1 MIILN
6 GGYDMK
12 EYIEPE
18 VEVIEYS
25 LADVI
30 AASEGTNDGTGTG
43 ANNGGGSS
51 EDDIPIGGDPN
62 PNPGP
67 GGMDEF

>member
-1 MIILN
+1 
-6 GGYDMK
+6 MK

-30 AASEGTNDGTGTG
+30 AASQAIGGSDDGTGTG
-43 ANNGGGSS
+43 GNNGGATG

-62 PNPGP
+62 PDP
-67 GGMDEF
+67 GMDGF

>member
-1 MIILN
+1 
-6 GGYDMK
+6 MK

-30 AASEGTNDGTGTG
+30 AASEATYGTDDDTGNG
-43 ANNGGGSS
+43 GNNGGGSG
-51 EDDIPIGGDPN
+51 EGEIPIGGGDGDN
-62 PNPGP
+62 
-67 GGMDEF
+67 DF

>member
-30 AASEGTNDGTGTG
+30 AASQATYGYDS
-43 ANNGGGSS
+43 GGGSGS
-51 EDDIPIGGDPN
+51 NTGGAGGEGDIPIGGGDGDN
-62 PNPGP
+62 
-67 GGMDEF
+67 DF

>member
-1 MIILN
+1 
-6 GGYDMK
+6 MK

-30 AASEGTNDGTGTG
+30 AASQAINGFDDGTGTG
-43 ANNGGGSS
+43 GNGGGASS

-62 PNPGP
+62 PNPNPDLG
-67 GGMDEF
+67 GGMDGF

>member
-1 MIILN
+1 
-6 GGYDMK
+6 MK

-30 AASEGTNDGTGTG
+30 AASEATYGTNDGTGTG
-43 ANNGGGSS
+43 GNGGGASS
-51 EDDIPIGGDPN
+51 EDDIIIGGDPN
-62 PNPGP
+62 PDPGP
-67 GGMDEF
+67 GGMDKF

>member
-1 MIILN
+1 
-6 GGYDMK
+6 MK

-30 AASEGTNDGTGTG
+30 AASQ
-43 ANNGGGSS
+43 ANYGDDTGGGSGGNTGGAGG
-51 EDDIPIGGDPN
+51 EGDIPIGGGNGDN
-62 PNPGP
+62 
-67 GGMDEF
+67 DF

>member
-1 MIILN
+1 
-6 GGYDMK
+6 MK

-30 AASEGTNDGTGTG
+30 AASEATYGTNDGTGG
-43 ANNGGGSS
+43 GSNGGGGSS
-51 EDDIPIGGDPN
+51 EDDIPIGGDPD
-62 PNPGP
+62 PDPCP
-67 GGMDEF
+67 GGMDDF